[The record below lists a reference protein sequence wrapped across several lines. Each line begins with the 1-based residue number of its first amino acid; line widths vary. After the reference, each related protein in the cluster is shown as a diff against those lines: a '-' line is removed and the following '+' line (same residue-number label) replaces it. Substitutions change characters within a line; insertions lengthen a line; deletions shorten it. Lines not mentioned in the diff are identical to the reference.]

1 METMKLKYIGEL
13 RTQSTHSASGI
24 TIITDAPVDNHGKGE
39 AFSPTDLLCSS
50 LASCILTIMG
60 ITANTHTI
68 NIDGTSVVVTKIM
81 AANPRR
87 VGEVKLEFFMP
98 ANNFSEKDK
107 SILENAA
114 RTCPVAKSLNPEL
127 LQTLSFQYQ

>member
-1 METMKLKYIGEL
+1 METMKLKYTGEL

-24 TIITDAPVDNHGKGE
+24 TIITDAPVDNHGRGE

-50 LASCILTIMG
+50 LASCMLTIMG
-60 ITANTHTI
+60 ITANTHAI
-68 NIDGTSVVVTKIM
+68 KIEGTSVIVTKIM

-98 ANNFSEKDK
+98 PNNFSEKEK
-107 SILENAA
+107 LLLENAA
-114 RTCPVAKSLNPEL
+114 RTCPVAKSLNTDL
-127 LQTLSFQYQ
+127 IQTISFNY

>member
-1 METMKLKYIGEL
+1 METMKLKYTGEL
-13 RTQSTHSASGI
+13 RTQSTHSASGV

-50 LASCILTIMG
+50 LASCMLTIMG

-87 VGEVKLEFFMP
+87 VGEVKLEFFLP
-98 ANNFSEKDK
+98 PNNFSEKEK
-107 SILENAA
+107 VILENAA
-114 RTCPVAKSLNPEL
+114 RTCPVAKSLNTEL
-127 LQTLSFQYQ
+127 IQTISFNY